1 MMRRYAPFIILAVG
15 IILALAAGIL
25 TYGRLKGA
33 AQVKKEV
40 VPAVPVAVAAKD
52 IPWGTK
58 LAPEM
63 IKLIS
68 LPKDALPPG
77 YFSSPEVL
85 KDRVLLA
92 EVKENE
98 PVLEHRLA
106 PVSVTAGGLS
116 AVLSPEKRAMAVK
129 VDEVV
134 GVAGFLYPR
143 SRVDVF
149 VTMREETPG
158 VSNPLS
164 KIVLQNILVLAVGTE
179 MERKGKEEKPAP
191 VTVVILEVTPEEGE
205 KLALAVNAG
214 KLQLALRNSLN
225 AETITTRGVTIP
237 ALLAYP
243 RPEKSTVTGRKGT
256 AKVPGGGGFTVEIIK
271 GEQASKQGF

>member
-33 AQVKKEV
+33 AKVKGEV

-85 KDRVLLA
+85 KERVLLA
-92 EVKENE
+92 EIRENE
-98 PVLEHRLA
+98 PILEHRLA
-106 PVSVTAGGLS
+106 PISVTAGGLA
-116 AVLSPEKRAMAVK
+116 AVLNPEKRAMSIR
-129 VDEVV
+129 VDDVV
-134 GVAGFLYPR
+134 GVAGFLYPGN
-143 SRVDVF
+143 RVDVF
-149 VTMREETPG
+149 VSMREEASG
-158 VSNPLS
+158 ISGPLS
-164 KIVLQNILVLAVGTE
+164 KIVLQNILVLAAGTE
-179 MERKGKEEKPAP
+179 MERKVKEEKPVQ
-191 VTVVILEVTPEEGE
+191 VTVVTLEVTPEEGE
-205 KLALAVNAG
+205 KLVLAANTG
-214 KLQLALRNSLN
+214 KLQLALRNPLS
-225 AETITTRGVTIP
+225 ADEVVTTSGATIP
-237 ALLAYP
+237 ALLASARTEQAP
-243 RPEKSTVTGRKGT
+243 VTGRKET
-256 AKVPGGGGFTVEIIK
+256 AKVPGGFTVEIIK
-271 GEQASKQGF
+271 GDAVSTQGF

>member
-1 MMRRYAPFIILAVG
+1 MRKYAPFIILAVG
-15 IILALAAGIL
+15 ILLALAAGIL

-33 AQVKKEV
+33 AKVTKEV

-63 IKLIS
+63 IKLVS

-77 YFSSPEVL
+77 YFSSPEAL

-106 PVSVTAGGLS
+106 PVSVTVGGLS

-134 GVAGFLYPR
+134 GVAGFLYPG
-143 SRVDVF
+143 SRIDVL

-158 VSNPLS
+158 GSNPLS
-164 KIVLQNILVLAVGTE
+164 KIVLQNILVLAAGTE
-179 MERKGKEEKPAP
+179 MERKGKEEKPAS
-191 VTVVILEVTPEEGE
+191 VTVVTLEVTPEDGE
-205 KLALAVNAG
+205 KLALAANAG
-214 KLQLALRNSLN
+214 KLQLALRNPLN
-225 AETITTRGVTIP
+225 AETITTRGATIP
-237 ALLAYP
+237 VLLAYAL
-243 RPEKSTVTGRKGT
+243 PEKAQVTGRKET
-256 AKVPGGGGFTVEIIK
+256 AKVPGGGFTVGIIK
-271 GEQASKQGF
+271 GDQTSKQGF

>member
-1 MMRRYAPFIILAVG
+1 MRRYAPFIILAVG

-63 IKLIS
+63 IKLLS

-214 KLQLALRNSLN
+214 KLQLALRNPLN

-237 ALLAYP
+237 ALLAYAL
-243 RPEKSTVTGRKGT
+243 PEKAKVTGRKET